1 MFVQGLY
8 RVLPLLVKGVSRY
21 FWTKVVCSGVMAD
34 HLLRIGELSRRT
46 GVSPEV
52 LRAWERRYG
61 LFAPQRTD
69 GGFRL
74 YSASDVLRITEMKR
88 LLADGVS
95 ANEAAQRITAS
106 PPGNTEPAP
115 GPSLFEGRRDAL
127 LDALRSYDEGSAHTV
142 IDQLLMK
149 YSIETVMQLAFLP
162 VLAEIG
168 ELWERGQLT
177 VAAEHFA
184 SNLLR
189 RRLGALTR
197 GWEDGVG
204 PKALLACPP
213 DEEHDLPL
221 LMFGIALGNR
231 GWRITYLGARTPG
244 AELTRTAKELRPA
257 ILVLASPDP
266 EAFRSITDVVRDLGD
281 VCPVAIGGAG
291 ANAEFAEATGA
302 LLLHGDPVA
311 ASTEVAT
318 MSWKGSS

>member
-1 MFVQGLY
+1 
-8 RVLPLLVKGVSRY
+8 
-21 FWTKVVCSGVMAD
+21 
-34 HLLRIGELSRRT
+34 
-46 GVSPEV
+46 V

-61 LFAPQRTD
+61 LFTPQRTD

-74 YSASDVLRITEMKR
+74 YSAADVLRITEMKR

-106 PPGNTEPAP
+106 PPGDTEPPP
-115 GPSLFEGRRDAL
+115 GPSLVEERRDAL

-162 VLAEIG
+162 VLAKIG

-184 SNLLR
+184 SNLIR

-204 PKALLACPP
+204 PRALLACPP

-244 AELTRTAKELRPA
+244 AELTRTAKELSPS

-302 LLLHGDPVA
+302 FLLNGDPIA
-311 ASTEVAT
+311 ASTEVAM
-318 MSWKGSS
+318 MSWSRSS